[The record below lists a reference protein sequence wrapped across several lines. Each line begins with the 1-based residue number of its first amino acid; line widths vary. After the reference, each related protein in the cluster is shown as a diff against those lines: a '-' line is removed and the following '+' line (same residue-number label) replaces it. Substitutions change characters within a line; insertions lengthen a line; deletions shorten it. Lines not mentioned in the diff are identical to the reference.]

1 MVKLFGKKGKET
13 ANFKFDASVKL
24 KGLQPEEY
32 SHVAFAFQVAI
43 LRFERMLKESLLEGY
58 ISSTTL
64 EKVSQGFKIATVRDL
79 SIPKIDSVKSLFGEE
94 SALIM
99 ARKSDSMKVET
110 PSPPSIPKE
119 EKIPEIIPP
128 TEIPPAPEPVIET
141 PVEPVAPVVEVAEKP
156 KISFSFP
163 PSPPKSSPAATPPTK
178 APDPIISPSK
188 PSIPKISFTTEP
200 KPSPPPP
207 ANPLEAIRGRREE
220 DRATGIAILRK
231 QMLTELKKIRS
242 VVAEQDQ

>member
-141 PVEPVAPVVEVAEKP
+141 PVEPVAEKP

-200 KPSPPPP
+200 KPSPPP